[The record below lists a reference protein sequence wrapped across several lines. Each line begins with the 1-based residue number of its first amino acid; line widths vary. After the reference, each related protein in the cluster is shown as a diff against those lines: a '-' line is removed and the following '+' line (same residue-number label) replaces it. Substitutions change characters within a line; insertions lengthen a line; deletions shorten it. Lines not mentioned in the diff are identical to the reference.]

1 MCIIN
6 IHAYLLSNSCVTGG
20 MRWCVLVPEPKMQTC
35 VVKERE
41 VCERKSER
49 EADYV
54 AQSHGTLCSPALF
67 LSSLDS
73 E

>member
-1 MCIIN
+1 M
-6 IHAYLLSNSCVTGG
+6 
-20 MRWCVLVPEPKMQTC
+20 LVPEPKMQTC